1 MDPSFLLLAVL
12 SAHQDKVLEADDDD
26 APVALR
32 HEGGTVG
39 AVAVR
44 VGVTQARP
52 EPQPRVTR
60 ILDI

>member
-12 SAHQDKVLEADDDD
+12 SAHQDEVLEADDDD

-32 HEGGTVG
+32 HEGGAVG

-44 VGVTQARP
+44 VGIPKARP
-52 EPQPRVTR
+52 EPQPRFAR
-60 ILDI
+60 ILNI